1 MDKSLSKLQELVMDR
16 EAWHAVIHGVSKSQA
31 WMNNWTDWNFRY
43 LPAVV
48 LKLSCSSFFDI
59 LDVSPLFRYTF
70 WRYFLSFYSC
80 LLLIVETLLSFR
92 TLAKIIWPHV
102 SIYLQ
107 FPFYGSLVS
116 SFLFCC
122 WYNTILTVVTFLCGL
137 NSGSIKAPLFFALK
151 IFLFEFLLGSIS
163 ISILGF
169 FFFHLYKIE
178 MRFCEWFQYICT
190 SLLVV

>member
-151 IFLFEFLLGSIS
+151 IFSLWVSFR
-163 ISILGF
+163 
-169 FFFHLYKIE
+169 FHKY
-178 MRFCEWFQYICT
+178 
-190 SLLVV
+190 

>member
-92 TLAKIIWPHV
+92 TLAKIIWPHMC
-102 SIYLQ
+102 Q
-107 FPFYGSLVS
+107 FTCNSLFMVHS
-116 SFLFCC
+116 SLPSYFVAGTTLF
-122 WYNTILTVVTFLCGL
+122 WLWWHSYVDWIQE
-137 NSGSIKAPLFFALK
+137 ALRPHCSLLSRF
-151 IFLFEFLLGSIS
+151 FLFEFLLGSIS

-169 FFFHLYKIE
+169 FF
-178 MRFCEWFQYICT
+178 YICIKLKWDFV
-190 SLLVV
+190 SGFSIYVHHF